1 MLKSVHIDFPL
12 KSATEL
18 ASRLRVSRARA
29 KRILTMIDKAAKRS
43 SPVHVTANT
52 MAKARSGQARVR
64 AKRGV
69 SSRSGL
75 RSNATAAR

>member
-1 MLKSVHIDFPL
+1 MPKSVHIDFPL

-29 KRILTMIDKAAKRS
+29 KRILTMVDKAAKKS
-43 SPVHVTANT
+43 SPVHATVNT
-52 MAKARSGQARVR
+52 MAKARNGRVRVR

-69 SSRSGL
+69 SAGL
-75 RSNATAAR
+75 RTNATAAR